1 MEAGVNLYLEIYIDI
16 IFFINLILDLVLL
29 VIVKKILKYQSS
41 KLRIL
46 LGAGIGALGACILA
60 LVPSLNTLVYFL
72 IAYIIICYF
81 MIYITFRGLTW
92 KLRLRAIVML
102 YISTFFL
109 GGVMN
114 SLYYYTKL
122 GFYFRELIQGRL
134 FQNQSTTYF
143 ILAFIVGIAAVS
155 AFIMILQNL
164 RTGGLNLYET
174 ELTYGENSIRII
186 GLLDTGNSLYD
197 PFYKKPV
204 MIAEFSAIEPLL
216 TVRQSGLLQSMLDT
230 VEGNQN
236 RNSNSLACGLE
247 EEEEDRL
254 NIMMIPYHSIG
265 KNNGILPAIVMNRVV
280 IWNGDEKIQTEKV
293 NVAVRSEKL
302 SKGNEYQIILHKDM
316 M

>member
-16 IFFINLILDLVLL
+16 IFLINLIMNIVLL
-29 VIVKKILKYQSS
+29 AIVKMILKYQSS
-41 KLRIL
+41 KFRLL
-46 LGAGIGALGACILA
+46 LGAGVGALGACILA
-60 LVPSLNTLVYFL
+60 LIPSLNTLVYFL
-72 IAYIIICYF
+72 IAYIMICYF
-81 MIYITFRGLTW
+81 MIYITFRGLTL
-92 KLRLRAIVML
+92 KLRLRAIIML

-143 ILAFIVGIAAVS
+143 ILTFIVGLAAVS

-164 RTGGLNLYET
+164 RTGGLNLYKT
-174 ELTYGENSIRII
+174 ELSYGENSVQII

-216 TVRQSGLLQSMLDT
+216 TVRQSGLLLSMLNT

-236 RNSNSLACGLE
+236 RNSSSLACSLE
-247 EEEEDRL
+247 EEEDQL

-280 IWNGDEKIQTEKV
+280 IWNGDEKIQSEKV
-293 NVAVRSEKL
+293 CVAVRSEKL